1 VRAEDAAT
9 AAAHAAL
16 HVLVVDDIAMNRDIA
31 GSFLRA
37 AGHKVTCV
45 EGGAEAIAIVEQTDF
60 DVVLMDVRMPE
71 MDGLEATRRI
81 RAIAGVRGQVPIVAL
96 TAQAFS
102 EQVAECRKAGM
113 SLHLPKPFD
122 PDSLLAAVLRA
133 VALDQPRDEIV
144 TPGKGEPAPVI
155 PVIGSD
161 LMVCNSAAFER
172 TAFYLPPEAVASYL
186 QAIIERGEALL
197 RGLQEPDALVQNGD
211 ELADAAHT
219 IAGSAGM
226 FGFERLTTMGR
237 RFERAVHAGAAD
249 LQALTHGLHA
259 ALEAT
264 LEVLRDRMRISAE
277 A

>member
-1 VRAEDAAT
+1 
-9 AAAHAAL
+9 
-16 HVLVVDDIAMNRDIA
+16 
-31 GSFLRA
+31 
-37 AGHKVTCV
+37 
-45 EGGAEAIAIVEQTDF
+45 
-60 DVVLMDVRMPE
+60 MDVRMPE

-113 SLHLPKPFD
+113 TLHLPKPFD

-133 VALDQPRDEIV
+133 VAPDQPRDEIA
-144 TPGKGEPAPVI
+144 TPGQGEPAPAI

-186 QAIIERGEALL
+186 QAITERGEALL
-197 RGLQEPDALVQNGD
+197 RGLRGPDALVQNGD

-226 FGFERLTTMGR
+226 FGFERLTTVGR

-249 LQALTHGLHA
+249 SQALAHGLRA

-264 LEVLRDRMRISAE
+264 LEVLKDRIRISVE